1 MGRRNIFQ
9 TEALWDRI
17 VIGHRVSFSPY
28 IYKESCIFLL
38 GNTIHSLWSD
48 DRYRI
53 SKQNRVDIRKRLL
66 VYFTVVFCVNGAS
79 DLVCWNESGSPHPSL
94 FYRFIM
100 FLFYFRFTNK
110 RLGIIAYI
118 YIHCTTLTILKQ
130 NSNIFTIVYIHMYT
144 NTLFNSFSM
153 SYKLY
158 KLKDACVAF

>member
-1 MGRRNIFQ
+1 MFRFR
-9 TEALWDRI
+9 
-17 VIGHRVSFSPY
+17 H
-28 IYKESCIFLL
+28 IYTK
-38 GNTIHSLWSD
+38 NH
-48 DRYRI
+48 
-53 SKQNRVDIRKRLL
+53 
-66 VYFTVVFCVNGAS
+66 VYFSWETLSIVCDQMTVTEYQSRTESTSGNDSSYISPLFCFCCVNGAS
-79 DLVCWNESGSPHPSL
+79 DLVCRNESGSPHFSL

>member
-79 DLVCWNESGSPHPSL
+79 DLVCWNESGSPHSSL

-118 YIHCTTLTILKQ
+118 YIY
-130 NSNIFTIVYIHMYT
+130 IVQHWLFLNKIQIYLPSCIHMYT

>member
-9 TEALWDRI
+9 TEALWDRN

-79 DLVCWNESGSPHPSL
+79 DLVCWNESGSPHSSL

-130 NSNIFTIVYIHMYT
+130 NSNIFTIVYTHVYQHSFQQ
-144 NTLFNSFSM
+144 LF
-153 SYKLY
+153 
-158 KLKDACVAF
+158 DVI